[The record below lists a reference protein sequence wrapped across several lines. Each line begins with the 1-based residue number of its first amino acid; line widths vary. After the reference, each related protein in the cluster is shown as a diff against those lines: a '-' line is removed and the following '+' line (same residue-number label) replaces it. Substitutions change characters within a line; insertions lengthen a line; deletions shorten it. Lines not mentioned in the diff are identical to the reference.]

1 MFNFNFYENYF
12 EIREIFGRLLE
23 LFGGEIFK
31 FNRKFL
37 LFVFIGG
44 KENYLVLE
52 FFKLEYEIYVKINGF
67 SFNVR
72 DDDVIEEIKVM
83 LKVLKEKDVRERMY
97 YMFLRCYINKE
108 YFFYIVVV
116 RKLGCLKEIKER
128 IFIFKIY
135 MLMLCLVLNS

>member
-12 EIREIFGRLLE
+12 EIWEIFGRLLE

-31 FNRKFL
+31 FNRKLL

-67 SFNVR
+67 LFNIC

-83 LKVLKEKDVRERMY
+83 LKVSKEKDVRERMY

-116 RKLGCLKEIKER
+116 RKLGC
-128 IFIFKIY
+128 
-135 MLMLCLVLNS
+135 